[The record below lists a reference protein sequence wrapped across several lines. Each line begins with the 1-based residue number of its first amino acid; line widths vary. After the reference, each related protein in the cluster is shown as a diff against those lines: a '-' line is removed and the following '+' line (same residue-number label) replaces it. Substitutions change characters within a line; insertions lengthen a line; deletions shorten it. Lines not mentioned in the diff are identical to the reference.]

1 MPAIIRIKKEDPSG
15 ITTPPSGNATIMVGF
30 DVVSGI
36 DYNDHITLKLDN
48 GTLKRAGQWLI
59 EDDITNSAG
68 LPFAGN
74 VDFNGNVTIG
84 NSSSDNLAVSA
95 TSRFAEYATFGKGIY
110 VQNDIVHL
118 GDTDT
123 KIAFSTN
130 SINFSAGNK
139 THLTLTTTAIEA
151 NKDNLDIDFVI
162 RTINSNDTFYVD
174 AANDSVGIGT
184 SSPGVTSILDVSST
198 TKGMSVPRMTTAQM
212 NSIVGPTAGMVV
224 YATDGG
230 TGNGKLMIKTSA
242 SWETITSS

>member
-48 GTLKRAGQWLI
+48 GTLKRAGQWII
-59 EDDITNSAG
+59 EDDITNAAG

-84 NSSSDNLAVSA
+84 DSSTDSLMVNA
-95 TSRFAEYATFGKGIY
+95 TSTFAEYATFNKGIY
-110 VQNDIVHL
+110 LEHDLVHL

-123 KIAFSTN
+123 KIAFTTN
-130 SINFSAGNK
+130 SIGFSAGNK
-139 THLTLTTTAIEA
+139 THLTLTTTAIEV

-162 RTINSNDTFYVD
+162 RTTNTSNMFYVD
-174 AANDSVGIGT
+174 SANDNIGIGT
-184 SSPGVTSILDVSST
+184 SSPGITSILDIAST
-198 TKGMSVPRMTTAQM
+198 TKGLSVPRMTTAQM
-212 NSIVGPTAGMVV
+212 NSIVGPTAGMVI
-224 YATDGG
+224 YTTDGG
-230 TGNGKLMIKTSA
+230 AGNGKLMIRTSA
-242 SWETITSS
+242 AWETITSS

>member
-15 ITTPPSGNATIMVGF
+15 ITTPPSGNATLLVGY

-36 DYNDHITLKLDN
+36 DYNNHITLKLDD
-48 GTLKRAGQWLI
+48 GTLKSAGQWII

-84 NSSSDNLAVSA
+84 NSSSDSLAVSA

-110 VQNDIVHL
+110 IQNDIVHL
-118 GDTDT
+118 SDTDT
-123 KIAFSTN
+123 KIAFSTD
-130 SINFSAGNK
+130 SIGFSAGNK
-139 THLTLTTTAIEA
+139 THLTLTTSAIEV

-162 RTINSNDTFYVD
+162 RTTNTSNIFYVD
-174 AANDSVGIGT
+174 SASDNIGIGT
-184 SSPGVTSILDVSST
+184 SSPGVTSILDIAST
-198 TKGMSVPRMTTAQM
+198 TQGLSVPRMTTAQM
-212 NSIVGPTAGMVV
+212 NAILGPTAGMVV

-230 TGNGKLMIKTSA
+230 SGNGKLMIRTSA
-242 SWETITSS
+242 AWETITSS